1 MNGAK
6 QHSRGSPVKTAA
18 GRALAAGLADP
29 PGCASVRF
37 ARRFYTPGRDLQG
50 LTLGRRAAQAQPMSL
65 LLPQTRA
72 GVVQS
77 VRLLD
82 IHGDRYLDLALA
94 LEDYGSAPITGRIGA
109 SECPADLEVGDRV
122 SVSFTMGVIT
132 RVTRL

>member
-6 QHSRGSPVKTAA
+6 QHRRGSLVKTAA
-18 GRALAAGLADP
+18 ARALAAGLAGP

>member
-6 QHSRGSPVKTAA
+6 QRGRGSLVKATA
-18 GRALAAGLADP
+18 GRALAAGLAELAAR
-29 PGCASVRF
+29 ASASF

-50 LTLGRRAAQAQPMSL
+50 LTQARRAAQARPMSL

-109 SECPADLEVGDRV
+109 SECPADLKVGERV